1 MDSNPVKIQEPYQQ
15 SEEGLFGIH
24 ETKLSETARL
34 GPDYGWVITNGLRL
48 VAEKGEE
55 LVLHKIQQVV
65 L

>member
-24 ETKLSETARL
+24 ESKLSGSARL
-34 GPDYGWVITNGLRL
+34 GPDYGWVITNGLGF

-55 LVLHKIQQVV
+55 FVLHKIQQVV